1 MSWEQRAMFGNIPA
15 EITLRIGVYAPADLL
30 SLEVEVHNAATGEL
44 VALWSKPVTRLIK
57 TEEAMDEAMREVWR
71 FIDTHRDPF
80 PDAIA

>member
-30 SLEVEVHNAATGEL
+30 SLEVEVRNADDGKI
-44 VALWSKPVTRLIK
+44 VALWSKPITRLVK
-57 TEEAMDEAMREVWR
+57 AEEAVDEAMREVWR
-71 FIDTHRDPF
+71 HIDTHRDPF